1 MGEDDFEI
9 KEPSE
14 YTGAKDEVYS
24 HSQLVMSAL
33 KSCKDKRAKEM
44 GDGYTTTKFD
54 KFGSAFPVVIP
65 DSRKEFI
72 ESVKSLMMIQER
84 DYDKDATTEIEKIE
98 IELQDK
104 YKQLSEQEKKDWEQM
119 PHIIKQEKMKKG
131 FYYREGLLS
140 ADMPYIRMYVRYQ
153 VDAYTQIVSSIQKL
167 IKRLFDY
174 RDEIYEA

>member
-14 YTGAKDEVYS
+14 YTGQKDEVYS
-24 HSQLVMSAL
+24 HSLLVMSAL
-33 KSCKDKRAKEM
+33 KTCKDKRAKEM

-54 KFGSAFPVVIP
+54 KYGSAFPVVVP

-84 DYDKDATTEIEKIE
+84 DYDKDATTEIELIE
-98 IELQDK
+98 KTLQEKYEELCGR
-104 YKQLSEQEKKDWEQM
+104 EKKDWEQM
-119 PHIIKQEKMKKG
+119 PHPIKQEKARKG
-131 FYYREGLLS
+131 YYYREGLLS
-140 ADMPYIRMYVRYQ
+140 GDLPYTRMYVRYQ
-153 VDAYTQIVSSIQKL
+153 VDAYTEIVSAIQKL
-167 IKRLFDY
+167 IKRLNDY